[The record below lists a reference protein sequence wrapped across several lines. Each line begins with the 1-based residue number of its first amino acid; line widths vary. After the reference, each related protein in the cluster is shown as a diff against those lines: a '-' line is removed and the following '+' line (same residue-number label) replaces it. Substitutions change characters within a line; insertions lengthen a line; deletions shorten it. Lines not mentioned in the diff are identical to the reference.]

1 MTFIPSTKGNAV
13 KKTDRRELLT
23 FIGFIA
29 PGLLLYLF
37 IIAYPI
43 CYSVFLSFTNY
54 NPTMTESPSF
64 VGFANYIKVLT
75 MNKGIVDAT
84 TEIPEFWYA
93 FKNNMIVVAVSVFGQ
108 IPIGFAL
115 AFILYRKQVKG
126 ATFFQSMVFLPQF
139 LSTIVIGI
147 MWRMLFMI
155 DGPVSRLIQYFQN
168 DPTAQFKMM
177 MEPKQAMFPIGV
189 ALIWMYTGFYMII
202 FLANLQKINESMFE
216 AAKIDGASEFQ
227 IFYKITIPLL
237 AGAILTSCILAIAG
251 SLKGFSLIFAL
262 ASEGKQ
268 RINTEVLPIY
278 MYRISFNNA
287 KDPLRFA
294 YGATISNIVVLISIL
309 LITFSNWV
317 GKKLGTDEEY

>member
-1 MTFIPSTKGNAV
+1 
-13 KKTDRRELLT
+13 
-23 FIGFIA
+23 
-29 PGLLLYLF
+29 
-37 IIAYPI
+37 
-43 CYSVFLSFTNY
+43 
-54 NPTMTESPSF
+54 
-64 VGFANYIKVLT
+64 
-75 MNKGIVDAT
+75 
-84 TEIPEFWYA
+84 
-93 FKNNMIVVAVSVFGQ
+93 
-108 IPIGFAL
+108 
-115 AFILYRKQVKG
+115 
-126 ATFFQSMVFLPQF
+126 
-139 LSTIVIGI
+139 
-147 MWRMLFMI
+147 
-155 DGPVSRLIQYFQN
+155 
-168 DPTAQFKMM
+168 
-177 MEPKQAMFPIGV
+177 
-189 ALIWMYTGFYMII
+189 
-202 FLANLQKINESMFE
+202 MFE

-294 YGATISNIVVLISIL
+294 YGATISNIVVLISVL